1 MHDTFSKA
9 IAFAEIAENPC
20 SCLRR
25 SSQIALSSRE
35 HVLFPLHPEVV
46 SDHAKIGQ
54 TAVLRRD
61 FPTPRQNNAPPAH
74 LVYLNRFAKLIE
86 VLPARNS
93 ATCAK
98 VVAFCSATCYNMPCP
113 WGYSS
118 VGRALE
124 WHSRGQGFD
133 SPYLHHLPK
142 RSDRSG
148 LFSFCLGQ
156 MVEIRECTP
165 DDALLASVRL
175 HAIAPRHIRVSPYPD
190 GDRCKATPL

>member
-1 MHDTFSKA
+1 MGFITNHLPQQSFIRINFSM
-9 IAFAEIAENPC
+9 IAFVVTPLSIYSLCRKSVPLPIKPNH
-20 SCLRR
+20 SKLTQTR
-25 SSQIALSSRE
+25 SVPPSPRS
-35 HVLFPLHPEVV
+35 V
-46 SDHAKIGQ
+46 SDHEKIGQ
-54 TAVLRRD
+54 TSVLRRD
-61 FPTPRQNNAPPAH
+61 FPLPQQNNVPPAR
-74 LVYLNRFAKLIE
+74 LVYLRRFAKLIE
-86 VLPARNS
+86 VLPSRNS

-148 LFSFCLGQ
+148 LFFFLSRADGGAKG
-156 MVEIRECTP
+156 V
-165 DDALLASVRL
+165 
-175 HAIAPRHIRVSPYPD
+175 HPR
-190 GDRCKATPL
+190 

>member
-1 MHDTFSKA
+1 MV
-9 IAFAEIAENPC
+9 FAENLF
-20 SCLRR
+20 LRR
-25 SSQIALSSRE
+25 SSQITLSSRE

-46 SDHAKIGQ
+46 SDHEKIGQ
-54 TAVLRRD
+54 NAMLRRD

-74 LVYLNRFAKLIE
+74 PAYLCRFAKLIE

-133 SPYLHHLPK
+133 PPYLHHLPK

-165 DDALLASVRL
+165 DGANLYSLFAPQKARDISTHLPRVGRTACSERAD
-175 HAIAPRHIRVSPYPD
+175 HFAIISTHSHH
-190 GDRCKATPL
+190 

>member
-1 MHDTFSKA
+1 MLAPSPIKSNRSK
-9 IAFAEIAENPC
+9 
-20 SCLRR
+20 LTRTR
-25 SSQIALSSRE
+25 SVPPSPRS
-35 HVLFPLHPEVV
+35 V

-54 TAVLRRD
+54 NAMLRRD
-61 FPTPRQNNAPPAH
+61 FSTPQQNNAPPAH
-74 LVYLNRFAKLIE
+74 LVYLRRFAKLIE

-133 SPYLHHLPK
+133 SPYLH
-142 RSDRSG
+142 RSG

-156 MVEIRECTP
+156 MVETKECTP

-175 HAIAPRHIRVSPYPD
+175 HAIAPRHNRVSPYPN
-190 GDRCKATPL
+190 GDRCKATPLISTSVVKV

>member
-35 HVLFPLHPEVV
+35 RVLFPLHPEVI

-54 TAVLRRD
+54 TAVLRRN
-61 FPTPRQNNAPPAH
+61 FPLPQQNNVPPAH
-74 LVYLNRFAKLIE
+74 LVYLRRFAKLIE

-133 SPYLHHLPK
+133 SPYLHHARPSRTYLFRTK
-142 RSDRSG
+142 SFGWVFCCLINLIFYIVLLRSHLNNLS
-148 LFSFCLGQ
+148 SFTIGSSCL
-156 MVEIRECTP
+156 
-165 DDALLASVRL
+165 
-175 HAIAPRHIRVSPYPD
+175 
-190 GDRCKATPL
+190 

>member
-1 MHDTFSKA
+1 MV
-9 IAFAEIAENPC
+9 FAENLF
-20 SCLRR
+20 LRR

-35 HVLFPLHPEVV
+35 RVLFPLHPEVV

-61 FPTPRQNNAPPAH
+61 FPTPRQNNVPPAH
-74 LVYLNRFAKLIE
+74 LVYLRRFAKLIE

-142 RSDRSG
+142 TRQVRVFFLLCDRRCICAG
-148 LFSFCLGQ
+148 RRRRKGG
-156 MVEIRECTP
+156 V
-165 DDALLASVRL
+165 
-175 HAIAPRHIRVSPYPD
+175 HPR
-190 GDRCKATPL
+190 

>member
-20 SCLRR
+20 SRLRR

-35 HVLFPLHPEVV
+35 RVPSPSPPKSSPTTQKSDKPQCYAEIFRRHGKINYAPL
-46 SDHAKIGQ
+46 
-54 TAVLRRD
+54 
-61 FPTPRQNNAPPAH
+61 AH
-74 LVYLNRFAKLIE
+74 LVYLRRFAKLIE
-86 VLPARNS
+86 VLPDRNS

-133 SPYLHHLPK
+133 SPLYAHSAFMSELETAL
-142 RSDRSG
+142 SVS
-148 LFSFCLGQ
+148 FSFSG
-156 MVEIRECTP
+156 IF
-165 DDALLASVRL
+165 LAF
-175 HAIAPRHIRVSPYPD
+175 SPSSPCPS
-190 GDRCKATPL
+190 G

>member
-35 HVLFPLHPEVV
+35 RVLSPLHPEVI

-54 TAVLRRD
+54 TAVLRRN
-61 FPTPRQNNAPPAH
+61 FPLPQQNNVPPAH
-74 LVYLNRFAKLIE
+74 LVYLRRFAKLIE

-133 SPYLHHLPK
+133 SPYLHHKQTKSNPGFVCFFIDKRQSMICGLP
-142 RSDRSG
+142 
-148 LFSFCLGQ
+148 FCFG
-156 MVEIRECTP
+156 VF
-165 DDALLASVRL
+165 
-175 HAIAPRHIRVSPYPD
+175 
-190 GDRCKATPL
+190 

>member
-9 IAFAEIAENPC
+9 IAFAEIAENPY

-25 SSQIALSSRE
+25 SRQITLSSRNR
-35 HVLFPLHPEVV
+35 VLSPLHPEVV

-54 TAVLRRD
+54 AAVLRRT
-61 FPTPRQNNAPPAH
+61 FPLPQQNNVPPAH
-74 LVYLNRFAKLIE
+74 LVYLRRFAKLIE

-133 SPYLHHLPK
+133 SPYLHQK
-142 RSDRSG
+142 G
-148 LFSFCLGQ
+148 T
-156 MVEIRECTP
+156 IR
-165 DDALLASVRL
+165 
-175 HAIAPRHIRVSPYPD
+175 
-190 GDRCKATPL
+190 TPLLQNSGFG

>member
-1 MHDTFSKA
+1 MPSPIKPNRSK
-9 IAFAEIAENPC
+9 FT
-20 SCLRR
+20 RTR
-25 SSQIALSSRE
+25 SVPPSPRS
-35 HVLFPLHPEVV
+35 F

-54 TAVLRRD
+54 TAVLRRN
-61 FPTPRQNNAPPAH
+61 FPLPQQNNVPPAH
-74 LVYLNRFAKLIE
+74 LVYLRRFAKLIE

-133 SPYLHHLPK
+133 SPYLHHKQTKSNPGFVCFFIDKRQSMICGLP
-142 RSDRSG
+142 
-148 LFSFCLGQ
+148 FCFG
-156 MVEIRECTP
+156 VF
-165 DDALLASVRL
+165 
-175 HAIAPRHIRVSPYPD
+175 
-190 GDRCKATPL
+190 